1 MHWSCATWGLLF
13 TVWYVYTHTATPSTV
28 NDIIIGGMMR
38 AIVDNT
44 QLERSID
51 ILKEISFSQVLTRL
65 AAHIDVVN

>member
-1 MHWSCATWGLLF
+1 MHWSCATWGLLS
-13 TVWYVYTHTATPSTV
+13 TVWYVYTHTATV